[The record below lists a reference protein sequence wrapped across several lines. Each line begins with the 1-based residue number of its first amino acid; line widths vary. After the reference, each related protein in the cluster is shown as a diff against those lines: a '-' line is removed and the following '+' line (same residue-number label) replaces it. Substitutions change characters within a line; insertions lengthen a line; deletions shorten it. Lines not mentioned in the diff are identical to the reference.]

1 MLALTG
7 KAKVVDTAA
16 TARDTARTENRGER
30 TIDTL
35 HSHYCFCRKP
45 CELAIQAG
53 RVRFSGLSVLGLSD
67 RDVGFCDE
75 NQCLQNHIM
84 VIVVQNYPLFIGIT
98 GHACVFLLR
107 IISADIKKLPVGAL
121 EVV

>member
-1 MLALTG
+1 M
-7 KAKVVDTAA
+7 
-16 TARDTARTENRGER
+16 
-30 TIDTL
+30 
-35 HSHYCFCRKP
+35 
-45 CELAIQAG
+45 
-53 RVRFSGLSVLGLSD
+53 GLSD

-107 IISADIKKLPVGAL
+107 IISADIKSSQWELWRLCKKSRQSGWAVQFSAQSDQAQNAQAQQAERTWLGNLGDVFVIKVDVGKAATL
-121 EVV
+121 RLIKA